1 MTARLR
7 YVAAIFLLA
16 SLANLAFAQYPTRPL
31 RLVVPYP
38 AEGTADGVGREATQ
52 SRAMDRTSDD
62 RRRSARGRHAPA
74 RGAGALA
81 GDRGGLLQTGA
92 DRWRGPRQH
101 ARGDAPSRLDRVAA
115 VVPS

>member
-38 AEGTADGVGREATQ
+38 AEGNADVVARILGN
-52 SRAMDRTSDD
+52 AMEKGLGQHVVVD
-62 RRRSARGRHAPA
+62 ARP
-74 RGAGALA
+74 GAG
-81 GDRGGLLQTGA
+81 GTVGA
-92 DRWRGPRQH
+92 D
-101 ARGDAPSRLDRVAA
+101 AVAKA
-115 VVPS
+115 TPAGMRCCS

>member
-38 AEGTADGVGREATQ
+38 AEGNADVVARILGNAMEKGLGQQHVVVDARPGAVGTV
-52 SRAMDRTSDD
+52 
-62 RRRSARGRHAPA
+62 
-74 RGAGALA
+74 
-81 GDRGGLLQTGA
+81 GA
-92 DRWRGPRQH
+92 DAVAKATPDGYALLLVTGGH
-101 ARGDAPSRLDRVAA
+101 AVAGHG
-115 VVPS
+115 SD